1 MPNKSLQPLEE
12 FDRIVFRRMPSGSV
26 RMGASRS
33 DAMPVA
39 VGFSPRNR
47 AAKGSPRRVATP
59 ELFATS
65 RSRGLFYIAVPVWLS
80 SSR

>member
-1 MPNKSLQPLEE
+1 LNFRLLRNRETGHG
-12 FDRIVFRRMPSGSV
+12 RIAKRCH
-26 RMGASRS
+26 
-33 DAMPVA
+33 A

-65 RSRGLFYIAVPVWLS
+65 RSRGLFCIAVPACPAAAG